1 MRETTAQTAA
11 RSGSA
16 SPDRGVDCSSRFL
29 LDQIADKWSVLILA
43 ALCEKPLR
51 FNELKRCL
59 DGITQKALTQALRR
73 LERNGILARRVIPSS
88 QVAVEYSITPL
99 GRTLEHPFN
108 ALYLWTLDHLA
119 AVMQAQAD
127 FDSREIETLPT

>member
-1 MRETTAQTAA
+1 MHESATQTATN
-11 RSGSA
+11 SD
-16 SPDRGVDCSSRFL
+16 PTTTDRGVDCSSRFL

-43 ALCEKPLR
+43 ALCKKPLR

-73 LERNGILARRVIPSS
+73 LERNGILGRRVIPSS

-99 GRTLEHPFN
+99 GRTLEHPFS
-108 ALYLWTLDHLA
+108 ALYLWTLEHLDT
-119 AVMQAQAD
+119 VIKAQAT
-127 FDSREIETLPT
+127 FDSRENEARQA

>member
-1 MRETTAQTAA
+1 MRETADKSAA
-11 RSGSA
+11 NIDPASA
-16 SPDRGVDCSSRFL
+16 DRGVDCSSRFL

-43 ALCEKPLR
+43 ALCKKPLR

-108 ALYLWTLDHLA
+108 ALYLWTLDHLD
-119 AVMQAQAD
+119 AVMKAQAD
-127 FDSREIETLPT
+127 FDSREIEAVEV